1 MNKDLL
7 EKYILTLSK
16 EEKDYT
22 NGDYQ
27 TKYMVENDSNLNE
40 FVRSIKSVSSTNDR
54 YNILNNYIKQEEL
67 AKKSEEEKIKEA
79 LKKKFGIDLT
89 NIDHMKLQSGID
101 IISFYDNR
109 LGRKRL
115 IDYSY
120 AKSLTEEFTNIQ
132 NNNINFQTDDYE
144 SNSNKIAEQEANK
157 NSKKEL
163 NMIDINRVKNEYF
176 DLMNR
181 IKNQDPTKI
190 QCINELINEADKKK
204 IKYINIE
211 NMVALD
217 EDNNII
223 ESFYNEKTEKVELE
237 TPEKIST
244 SVDKVDNEEKI
255 KDGLSNI
262 DGDETNPDEMDNS
275 ITEVTPS
282 DFETEEKIED
292 AEFLKE
298 FEDSMNIYHIHC
310 TKEEAMKNVVKY
322 SNNMSLLED
331 DLNKNQITKDE
342 YDFYSICCERYMNM
356 KKKKLEN
363 AKVKK
368 LTLEKGVVSALVVS
382 IISIVF
388 AIIVFI
394 MSL

>member
-7 EKYILTLSK
+7 EKYISILDK
-16 EEKDYT
+16 EQKDYT
-22 NGDYQ
+22 NDDYQ

-79 LKKKFGIDLT
+79 LKKEFGIDLT

-132 NNNINFQTDDYE
+132 NNNVNFQTEDYE
-144 SNSNKIAEQEANK
+144 SNSNQIAEQEANK
-157 NSKKEL
+157 NSKREL
-163 NMIDINRVKNEYF
+163 NMIDINRAKNNYF
-176 DLMNR
+176 DLVNR

-190 QCINELINEADKKK
+190 QCVNELINEADKRN
-204 IKYINIE
+204 IKYINFE

-255 KDGLSNI
+255 KDEISNI
-262 DGDETNPDEMDNS
+262 ENNETDSNEMDNNFD
-275 ITEVTPS
+275 VTPT
-282 DFETEEKIED
+282 DFEKEEVFED
-292 AEFLKE
+292 AEFIKE
-298 FEDSMNIYHIHC
+298 LEESINIYHIHC
-310 TKEEAMKNVVKY
+310 TKEQAMENVVKY

-342 YDFYSICCERYMNM
+342 YDFYNICCERYMNI

-363 AKVKK
+363 TKTKK
-368 LTLEKGVVSALVVS
+368 LTLESGVVSALIIS

-388 AIIVFI
+388 AIITFI